1 MMKLEKI
8 IGKYNALSA
17 MGNREGLPFDT
28 AYAIALNLDILEKP
42 VQIYQKKRSEI
53 AMKYAEK
60 DETGK
65 VIEKNGEVTLTDR
78 TAFIE
83 EISEI
88 LDKDIEISDTSLH
101 KIKKTDIAAIGVSVT
116 ELRPLLDLIEE

>member
-1 MMKLEKI
+1 MKLVKI

-17 MGNREGLPFDT
+17 MVNREGLPFDM

-65 VIEKNGEVTLTDR
+65 FIEKNGEVTLTDR
-78 TAFIE
+78 TAFFE

-88 LDKDIEISDTSLH
+88 LDKDIDISDTPLH
-101 KIKKTDIAAIGVSVT
+101 KIKKADIAAIGVSVT